1 MIETTIK
8 FYLPDV
14 IKLDKYK
21 EMTECL
27 NSIHSTKIY
36 FWYNENDL
44 KKSDVD
50 KFLKE
55 WQSIEHTGLKTIIRP
70 YSFDLHRDFVKW
82 DFIPNDQKEKYNGK
96 LDCCWRYQWGY
107 NSPEAIL
114 DGLQEA
120 KVMWEFVNK
129 EDLPKKQKRN
139 DGEDSNH
146 R

>member
-44 KKSDVD
+44 NKSDVD

-70 YSFDLHRDFVKW
+70 YFFDLHRDFVKW

>member
-14 IKLDKYK
+14 IKLGKYK
-21 EMTECL
+21 EMTEYL

-36 FWYNENDL
+36 FWYNEDDL
-44 KKSDVD
+44 KQSDVD

-70 YSFDLHRDFVKW
+70 YFFDLHRDFVKW